1 MPISNTAN
9 TRNAPSASATRSI
22 AGTSSS
28 GLTVSNATNAPS
40 APAPV
45 TRSTVGTSNVLTISN
60 TTNTSSAPA
69 TQPTESITNPSKRP
83 IASIVNPCTFLNTY
97 HQVIKTQDPP
107 NYKFSLIKRPKG
119 YVAELNYLGESWKS
133 HPKNNKKESKEEVA
147 TLCADSIE
155 SKHHF
160 NFLKVLHVLEKF
172 GSQKARIAK
181 DNYLVDTTPEIVKWY
196 NAERM
201 LSSPKSMRVLLLEL
215 CQKYSFGHPRFY
227 LKSGP
232 NNHLNYYKCCVDQR
246 SWEPDTG
253 FSKKSDA
260 KNHVATRAFNSL
272 FHEIKSREEEE
283 IKKKIEQM
291 KNLRAK
297 FRMKKEIKYI
307 TLLHDA
313 AGKKHWT
320 INYEYQS
327 NNDGIIAHVH
337 VGAKRFS
344 GSPQISKNAAKED
357 VSRIA
362 YGNFVLNGDF

>member
-45 TRSTVGTSNVLTISN
+45 TRSTVGTM
-60 TTNTSSAPA
+60 
-69 TQPTESITNPSKRP
+69 
-83 IASIVNPCTFLNTY
+83 
-97 HQVIKTQDPP
+97 IKTQDPP

-357 VSRIA
+357 NSRYIEKNSDEIIIC
-362 YGNFVLNGDF
+362 YNLRPPNTIFTFKIIKSL